1 MLGGFEEHTRST
13 SSTTL
18 SRWDGVSS
26 GTLLASTE
34 PLMGRVL
41 SGTLLTS
48 TEPIMGRV
56 LLSILLTSSEHSLY
70 NHTNVLSALY
80 LQQQLTSIPNLL
92 RGYHVLYISL
102 NSTYD
107 IIISGRVIFIC
118 FRSSTYQL
126 VKHIRLSLLRWL
138 NSTHHSKHIIVFN
151 LGELFQIL
159 LALIAFWKVEHL
171 YQSPLNVLQIN
182 DGSLVIYH
190 LQSNKESLTT
200 VKTTF
205 VKDVL

>member
-48 TEPIMGRV
+48 TELIMGRV

-70 NHTNVLSALY
+70 NHTNVSSALY

-92 RGYHVLYISL
+92 TDYYLLYISS
-102 NSTYD
+102 NNTYD

-118 FRSSTYQL
+118 FRPSTYQL
-126 VKHIRLSLLRWL
+126 VKRIRLSLLRQSMYKHNFVIAITKL
-138 NSTHHSKHIIVFN
+138 YSPSKHIIVFK
-151 LGELFQIL
+151 LGELF
-159 LALIAFWKVEHL
+159 
-171 YQSPLNVLQIN
+171 
-182 DGSLVIYH
+182 
-190 LQSNKESLTT
+190 
-200 VKTTF
+200 
-205 VKDVL
+205 